1 MDLIQQ
7 IISESEES
15 ASRVVFGNSTLSLSA
30 LAVPPDHRGKTI
42 AQVGRSEDESIVGV
56 LRRDGALIFH
66 EKAGGYKLKKGDRIL
81 CARLV

>member
-1 MDLIQQ
+1 M
-7 IISESEES
+7 IIAVTYQDGQVFQHFGHSEAFKLYQVEAGEIRS
-15 ASRVVFGNSTLSLSA
+15 
-30 LAVPPDHRGKTI
+30 

>member
-1 MDLIQQ
+1 M
-7 IISESEES
+7 
-15 ASRVVFGNSTLSLSA
+15 
-30 LAVPPDHRGKTI
+30 
-42 AQVGRSEDESIVGV
+42 QVGRSEDESIVGV

>member
-1 MDLIQQ
+1 M
-7 IISESEES
+7 
-15 ASRVVFGNSTLSLSA
+15 VFGNSTLSLSA

-42 AQVGRSEDESIVGV
+42 AQVGRSEDERIVGV
-56 LRRDGALIFH
+56 MRRDGALIFH